1 MRLGAGGVVG
11 YLFLSA
17 LMLTVTGG
25 ILAMFVATNT
35 LLTNSWSPV
44 TAMSTL
50 TTIIGLTFILIVI
63 ATSES
68 TARVRRRW
76 GGLLNGALVFML
88 VFLWAQFFV
97 LGFQTSISSVLDRL
111 LLYFAALNTAIL
123 VAAYTLRRTRG
134 WRGMLTN

>member
-76 GGLLNGALVFML
+76 GGLRNAPLVFVL
-88 VFLWAQFFV
+88 VFLCAQFLV
-97 LGFQTSISSVLDRL
+97 VGFQSALSSVLDRL
-111 LLYFAALNTAIL
+111 LLCLAAA
-123 VAAYTLRRTRG
+123 
-134 WRGMLTN
+134 